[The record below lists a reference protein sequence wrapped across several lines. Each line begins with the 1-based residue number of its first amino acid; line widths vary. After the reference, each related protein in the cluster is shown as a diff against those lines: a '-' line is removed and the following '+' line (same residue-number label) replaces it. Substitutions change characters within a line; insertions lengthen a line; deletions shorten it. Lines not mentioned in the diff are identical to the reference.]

1 MLKRL
6 KKNKKFQTIPKIHQ
20 ANLQTSKKTK
30 QKQKNMFKLTKNI

>member
-6 KKNKKFQTIPKIHQ
+6 KKQKVPNNPK
-20 ANLQTSKKTK
+20 NPPSKSTNFKKTK